1 MPFPSALSAG
11 QYTTL
16 RTSGYWQRTI
26 ACLNPTEVVFR
37 AQASES
43 IADAP
48 FITFTWDN
56 ADTGA
61 YTSVL
66 QGMVVYLSSTTSIR
80 DAYYRGRVRLAP
92 SATEFYIDENASI
105 LTDNDYVIVTRDADL
120 AARIRR
126 DTLVDG
132 SVTYHNLPPMI
143 EGLPSTLCLYDAN
156 NDGVVTYAATQTG
169 VAVASGATISSW
181 LWTISGAGATS
192 FTVGTST
199 SQNPTIQFEA
209 GYHYLV
215 RCRVTDSN
223 GVQMFQFIQVYAVNR
238 TFTAPANTSLV
249 TGSVNADMEAGY
261 TASITAYADVSTLVD
276 RTHCAVFSVE
286 HFGDDSSTPI
296 VTNVLMNGRI
306 RSDSIQTQGTE
317 EAGQV
322 QQVSFAVEGITAYL
336 QRLRLP
342 NDIIRASAAPDEWG
356 EITNPNPFRMAV
368 YAMWV
373 YTTLPNVCSFSA
385 ESGNFDAWRIGAE
398 PMSIDGG
405 FATDVLNSILWERIK
420 AQPNYAPS
428 GEILLA
434 RNVNYLTDRSG
445 VVTVADF
452 ALTDILELTIDRDS
466 SKVTAQVIGYGGVF
480 NSTLNTWTIYTAQS
494 PSIVYGDAPETREIT
509 REILEYDSTV
519 AEAAAELS
527 GRASNDYAFNNPKP
541 LNNVTFYDSMAW
553 LIPTGYQRYTFTIPA
568 SANTLGIAYTTAD
581 YWQCQSVSLTLN
593 ADGSVDVSAE
603 FPGETEFDDAQ
614 AVAALLPN
622 NLENLNPVLPV
633 LPNDPAFP
641 TDPLEIYPNDDPG
654 LDDLQPIGNFSLGQT
669 QTPFPPDIAADM
681 TERQSEPGCNSL
693 AVNFRNSSNTI
704 STKVTTLGAGYT
716 ITLNGFST
724 YSTDGWQQS
733 FDFTASDGGFSA
745 YVQPPSETRAVYSP
759 GVGWVRGGSGSATQ
773 MAIVQIQYL
782 ALPTFTLNSA
792 TIYTSI
798 APVSN
803 GYQFRMPDVAGADY
817 ASGFVGNGALSVS
830 ITINTTSDG
839 IWISVSN
846 ANGVNYLGA
855 ITRLELRGEGAN
867 PFTGTSGAALSCDA
881 FYTFDPADAEV
892 TAQLYGASEG
902 LRIQNAAVT
911 PADIPPFAANH
922 LYTIPYTGDGNLT
935 QMRMQFDDYAEKQ
948 NRNLQVQICRIG

>member
-43 IADAP
+43 ITDAP

-120 AARIRR
+120 GARIRR

-132 SVTYHNLPPMI
+132 SVAYHNLPPMI
-143 EGLPSTLCLYDAN
+143 AGLPSTLCLYDAN

-181 LWTISGAGATS
+181 LWTISGAGATA

-296 VTNVLMNGRI
+296 ATNILMNGRI

-322 QQVSFAVEGITAYL
+322 QQVTFAVEGITAYL

-342 NDIIRASAAPDEWG
+342 NDIVRASAAPDEWG

-428 GEILLA
+428 GEIFLA

-519 AEAAAELS
+519 VEASAELS

-681 TERQSEPGCNSL
+681 TEKQSKPGCQSL
-693 AVNFRNSSNTI
+693 AVNFRNASNTPSPKLTVLSASYLMSLVGSASLGEVASGTYDTDSPEAVLISGSWVADTPMQFARANSLGALAEFDIVFSQPVELVEFTYQSQSLTGGAATNNTGSCELWLSGVLI
-704 STKVTTLGAGYT
+704 STLFSFNRTDGGYVWGVSPLVNAINSTTGAGT
-716 ITLNGFST
+716 I
-724 YSTDGWQQS
+724 
-733 FDFTASDGGFSA
+733 FDTIKYKHTHVNRIAD
-745 YVQPPSETRAVYSP
+745 
-759 GVGWVRGGSGSATQ
+759 VRGEVV
-773 MAIVQIQYL
+773 I
-782 ALPTFTLNSA
+782 
-792 TIYTSI
+792 
-798 APVSN
+798 
-803 GYQFRMPDVAGADY
+803 
-817 ASGFVGNGALSVS
+817 NGAAVLLS
-830 ITINTTSDG
+830 G
-839 IWISVSN
+839 
-846 ANGVNYLGA
+846 
-855 ITRLELRGEGAN
+855 
-867 PFTGTSGAALSCDA
+867 DA
-881 FYTFDPADAEV
+881 FYRYDPDDPEFTAE
-892 TAQLYGASEG
+892 LYPSGDG
-902 LRIQNAAVT
+902 LYIDNAAVN
-911 PADIPPFAANH
+911 PALIPPFAANH
-922 LYTIPYTGDGNLT
+922 EYSIPFTGTGNQV
-935 QMRMQFDDYAEKQ
+935 QMRMEIADRTNVQ
-948 NRNLQVQICRIG
+948 NRNLQVQICRTG